1 MLAEARHSRYRI
13 VNQWRNA
20 RIFLQSAIEQG
31 SVVSGLETAIRNAL
45 DKSDRSNAEVRARI
59 YQSSRQ
65 ALEAGLRKQG
75 IDDPQV
81 VAQQR
86 QRLESL
92 IHVIENEERNR
103 LLDRVEQQLRPPQP
117 ADASHGEVSVDPV
130 SQPQPHDAMA
140 VEPELRG
147 ETREMPPGAAA
158 PEPMSAGRRNAKP
171 PRRGSSA
178 GDASLAFRPEGAV
191 GRRKRRGL
199 FARLFMFVTLLAFVG
214 LGAWWVYSSGLLLSP
229 EQRDTSVPNPPAQVQ
244 AEDFNGAEPAPSL
257 SAGRGFSDDWVELF
271 NAERG
276 SAGISAGPRAT
287 VENIATP
294 AGKAIRVTSRSV
306 SQDGAVSLEVPVEV
320 MRDMAGK
327 SSTISITLQSSSDR
341 QTQVSVAC
349 DFATLGDCSRHRF
362 TATAERADMLL
373 NATFERSLVPNAPGK
388 IFINSD
394 IDGNS
399 RPVNLYS
406 VRILP
411 GQ

>member
-1 MLAEARHSRYRI
+1 MAQR
-13 VNQWRNA
+13 
-20 RIFLQSAIEQG
+20 RIFLHSAIEQG

-45 DKSDRSNAEVRARI
+45 EKSDRSNAEVRARI

-92 IHVIENEERNR
+92 IHLIENEERNR
-103 LLDRVEQQLRPPQP
+103 LLDRVEQQLRPP
-117 ADASHGEVSVDPV
+117 ASDSPVEHDHAVDPV
-130 SQPQPHDAMA
+130 SQPAHHDHMA

-147 ETREMPPGAAA
+147 ETRDVRQGAAA
-158 PEPMSAGRRNAKP
+158 IAPETSSAGRRNGKP
-171 PRRGSSA
+171 SKRSSSA
-178 GDASLAFRPEGAV
+178 ADASLAFRPEGAV

-199 FARLFMFVTLLAFVG
+199 FARLFIYVTLLAFIG
-214 LGAWWVYSSGLLLSP
+214 FGAWWVYSSGLLLSP

-244 AEDFNGAEPAPSL
+244 AEDFNGTEPAPSL
-257 SAGRGFSDDWVELF
+257 SAGRGFSDDWVEVF

-276 SAGISAGPRAT
+276 SSGVSAGPRAN
-287 VENIATP
+287 VENVATP
-294 AGKAIRVTSRSV
+294 AGKVIRVTSKSV
-306 SQDGAVSLEVPVEV
+306 AQDGAVSVEVPVEV

-341 QTQVSVAC
+341 QTQVSVSC

-373 NATFERSLVPNAPGK
+373 NTTFERSLAPNAPGK

-394 IDGNS
+394 IDGS
-399 RPVNLYS
+399 GRPINLYS

>member
-1 MLAEARHSRYRI
+1 M
-13 VNQWRNA
+13 
-20 RIFLQSAIEQG
+20 
-31 SVVSGLETAIRNAL
+31 SGLETAIRNAL
-45 DKSDRSNAEVRARI
+45 EKSDRSNAEVRARI

-81 VAQQR
+81 VSQQR
-86 QRLESL
+86 QRLESV
-92 IHVIENEERNR
+92 IHVIESEERNR
-103 LLDRVEQQLRPPQP
+103 LLDRVEQQLRPPLP
-117 ADASHGEVSVDPV
+117 ANTAHDELSVDPV
-130 SQPQPHDAMA
+130 SQAQHHGDMA

-147 ETREMPPGAAA
+147 EMRDARPAPTAA
-158 PEPMSAGRRNAKP
+158 PEGPGADRRNAKA
-171 PRRGSSA
+171 PRRSASA

-214 LGAWWVYSSGLLLSP
+214 VGAWWVYSSGLLLSP
-229 EQRDTSVPNPPAQVQ
+229 EQRDTSVPNPPAQVE

-257 SAGRGFSDDWVELF
+257 SPGRGFSDDWIEIF

-276 SAGISAGPRAT
+276 NSGISAGPRAN

-294 AGKAIRVTSRSV
+294 AGKAIKVTSRSV
-306 SQDGAVSLEVPVEV
+306 SQDGAVSFEVPVEV

-373 NATFERSLVPNAPGK
+373 NATFERSLAPNAPGK

-394 IDGNS
+394 IDGNG

>member
-1 MLAEARHSRYRI
+1 M
-13 VNQWRNA
+13 
-20 RIFLQSAIEQG
+20 
-31 SVVSGLETAIRNAL
+31 SGLETAIRNAL
-45 DKSDRSNAEVRARI
+45 EKSDRSNAEVRARI

-92 IHVIENEERNR
+92 IHIIENEERNR
-103 LLDRVEQQLRPPQP
+103 LLDRVEQQLRPPLPENPVQ
-117 ADASHGEVSVDPV
+117 DDHSVDPA
-130 SQPQPHDAMA
+130 SQPQHHGDMA
-140 VEPELRG
+140 IEPELRG
-147 ETREMPPGAAA
+147 ETRDARPVAA
-158 PEPMSAGRRNAKP
+158 ENLSAGRRNGKTP
-171 PRRGSSA
+171 KRGSSA
-178 GDASLAFRPEGAV
+178 ADASLAFRPEGAV

-199 FARLFMFVTLLAFVG
+199 FARLFIYLTLLAFIG
-214 LGAWWVYSSGLLLSP
+214 FGAWWAYSSGLLLSP

-244 AEDFNGAEPAPSL
+244 AEDFTGAEPAPSL
-257 SAGRGFSDDWVELF
+257 SAGRGFSDDWVEIF

-276 SAGISAGPRAT
+276 SSGISAGARAT

-294 AGKAIRVTSRSV
+294 AGKAIKVTSRSV
-306 SQDGAVSLEVPVEV
+306 SQDGAVSIEVPVEV

-373 NATFERSLVPNAPGK
+373 NATFERSLAPNAPGK
-388 IFINSD
+388 VFINSD

>member
-1 MLAEARHSRYRI
+1 M
-13 VNQWRNA
+13 
-20 RIFLQSAIEQG
+20 
-31 SVVSGLETAIRNAL
+31 SGLETAIRNAL
-45 DKSDRSNAEVRARI
+45 EKSDRSNAEVRARI

-75 IDDPQV
+75 IDEPQV

-92 IHVIENEERNR
+92 IHVIENEERDR
-103 LLDRVEQQLRPPQP
+103 LLNRVEQQLRPPLP
-117 ADASHGEVSVDPV
+117 ESVAHDEPSVDPV
-130 SQPQPHDAMA
+130 SQPQHHGDMA
-140 VEPELRG
+140 IEPELRG
-147 ETREMPPGAAA
+147 ETRDAQPGVAVAAEPP
-158 PEPMSAGRRNAKP
+158 SAGRRNAKP
-171 PRRGSSA
+171 SRRGSSA

-199 FARLFMFVTLLAFVG
+199 FARLFIYVTLLAFIG
-214 LGAWWVYSSGLLLSP
+214 FGAWWVYSSGLLLSP
-229 EQRDTSVPNPPAQVQ
+229 AQRDTSVPNPPAQVQ

-276 SAGISAGPRAT
+276 SAGVSAGPRAT

-294 AGKAIRVTSRSV
+294 AGKAIKVTSRSV
-306 SQDGAVSLEVPVEV
+306 SQDGAVSVEVPVEV

>member
-1 MLAEARHSRYRI
+1 M
-13 VNQWRNA
+13 
-20 RIFLQSAIEQG
+20 
-31 SVVSGLETAIRNAL
+31 SGLETAIRNAL
-45 DKSDRSNAEVRARI
+45 EKSDRSNAEVRARI

-81 VAQQR
+81 VSQQR

-92 IHVIENEERNR
+92 IHLIENEERNR
-103 LLDRVEQQLRPPQP
+103 LLDRVEQQLRPPVPESP
-117 ADASHGEVSVDPV
+117 AQDDHSVDPV
-130 SQPQPHDAMA
+130 SQGPHHDNMA

-147 ETREMPPGAAA
+147 ETREVRPGAAAAA
-158 PEPMSAGRRNAKP
+158 PEPLNAARRNGKP
-171 PRRGSSA
+171 PKRGSSA
-178 GDASLAFRPEGAV
+178 ADASLAFRPEGAV

-199 FARLFMFVTLLAFVG
+199 FARLFIYVTLLAFIG
-214 LGAWWVYSSGLLLSP
+214 FGAWWVYSSGLLLSP

-244 AEDFNGAEPAPSL
+244 AEDFNGTEPAPGL
-257 SAGRGFSDDWVELF
+257 SAGRGFSDDWVEVF

-276 SAGISAGPRAT
+276 SSGVSAGPRAN

-306 SQDGAVSLEVPVEV
+306 AQDGAVSVEVPVEV

-341 QTQVSVAC
+341 QTQVSVSC
-349 DFATLGDCSRHRF
+349 NFATLGDCARHRF

-373 NATFERSLVPNAPGK
+373 NATFERSLSPNAPGK

-394 IDGNS
+394 IDGS
-399 RPVNLYS
+399 GRPINLYS

>member
-1 MLAEARHSRYRI
+1 M
-13 VNQWRNA
+13 
-20 RIFLQSAIEQG
+20 
-31 SVVSGLETAIRNAL
+31 SGLETAIRNAL
-45 DKSDRSNAEVRARI
+45 EKSDRSNAEVRARI

-75 IDDPQV
+75 IDEPQV

-103 LLDRVEQQLRPPQP
+103 LLDRVEQQLRPPMP
-117 ADASHGEVSVDPV
+117 ESVTHDEPSVDPV
-130 SQPQPHDAMA
+130 SQPQHHGDMA
-140 VEPELRG
+140 IEPELRG
-147 ETREMPPGAAA
+147 ETRDAQPGAAA
-158 PEPMSAGRRNAKP
+158 AVEPPSAGRRSAKP
-171 PRRGSSA
+171 SRRGSSA

-199 FARLFMFVTLLAFVG
+199 FARLFIYVTLLAFIG
-214 LGAWWVYSSGLLLSP
+214 FGAWWVYSSGLLLSP
-229 EQRDTSVPNPPAQVQ
+229 AQRDTSVPNPPAQVQ

-276 SAGISAGPRAT
+276 SAGVSAGPRAT

-294 AGKAIRVTSRSV
+294 AGKAIKVTSRSV
-306 SQDGAVSLEVPVEV
+306 SQDGAVSVEVPVEV

-373 NATFERSLVPNAPGK
+373 NATFERSLAPNAPGK

>member
-1 MLAEARHSRYRI
+1 M
-13 VNQWRNA
+13 
-20 RIFLQSAIEQG
+20 
-31 SVVSGLETAIRNAL
+31 SGLETAIRNAL
-45 DKSDRSNAEVRARI
+45 EKSDRSNAEVRARI

-75 IDDPQV
+75 IDEPQV

-92 IHVIENEERNR
+92 IHLIENEERNR
-103 LLDRVEQQLRPPQP
+103 LLDRVEQQLRPPAP
-117 ADASHGEVSVDPV
+117 ESPVEHDHAVDPV
-130 SQPQPHDAMA
+130 SQPAHHDHMA

-147 ETREMPPGAAA
+147 ETRDVRPGAAA
-158 PEPMSAGRRNAKP
+158 VAPEPPRGGRRNGKP
-171 PRRGSSA
+171 PKRGSSA
-178 GDASLAFRPEGAV
+178 ADASLAFRPEGAV

-199 FARLFMFVTLLAFVG
+199 FARLFIYVTLLAFIG
-214 LGAWWVYSSGLLLSP
+214 FGAWWVYSSGLLLSP

-244 AEDFNGAEPAPSL
+244 AEDFNGTEPAPSL
-257 SAGRGFSDDWVELF
+257 SAGRGFSDDWVEVF

-276 SAGISAGPRAT
+276 SSGVSAGPRAN
-287 VENIATP
+287 VENVATP
-294 AGKAIRVTSRSV
+294 AGKVIRVTSKSV
-306 SQDGAVSLEVPVEV
+306 AQDGAVSVEVPVEV

-341 QTQVSVAC
+341 QTQVSVSC

-373 NATFERSLVPNAPGK
+373 NTTFERSLAPNAPGK

-394 IDGNS
+394 IDGS
-399 RPVNLYS
+399 GRPINLYS

>member
-1 MLAEARHSRYRI
+1 M
-13 VNQWRNA
+13 
-20 RIFLQSAIEQG
+20 
-31 SVVSGLETAIRNAL
+31 SGLETAIRNAL
-45 DKSDRSNAEVRARI
+45 EKSDRSNAEVRARI

-75 IDDPQV
+75 IDEPQV

-103 LLDRVEQQLRPPQP
+103 LLDRVEQQLRPPLP
-117 ADASHGEVSVDPV
+117 ESVAHDEPSVDPV
-130 SQPQPHDAMA
+130 LQPQHHGDMA
-140 VEPELRG
+140 IEPELRG
-147 ETREMPPGAAA
+147 ETRDAQPGATGAG
-158 PEPMSAGRRNAKP
+158 EPPSAGRRNAKP
-171 PRRGSSA
+171 SKRGSSA

-199 FARLFMFVTLLAFVG
+199 FARLFIYLTLLAFIG

-229 EQRDTSVPNPPAQVQ
+229 AQRDTSVPNPPAQVQ

-276 SAGISAGPRAT
+276 SAGVSAGPRAT

-294 AGKAIRVTSRSV
+294 AGKAIKVTSRSV
-306 SQDGAVSLEVPVEV
+306 SQDGAVSVEVPVEV

-349 DFATLGDCSRHRF
+349 DFASLGDCSRHRF

-373 NATFERSLVPNAPGK
+373 NATFERSLAPNAPGR
-388 IFINSD
+388 IYINSD

>member
-1 MLAEARHSRYRI
+1 M
-13 VNQWRNA
+13 
-20 RIFLQSAIEQG
+20 
-31 SVVSGLETAIRNAL
+31 SGLETAIRNAL
-45 DKSDRSNAEVRARI
+45 EKSDRSNAEVRARI

-81 VAQQR
+81 VSQQR

-92 IHVIENEERNR
+92 IHLIENEERNR
-103 LLDRVEQQLRPPQP
+103 LLDRVEQQLRPPVPESP
-117 ADASHGEVSVDPV
+117 AQDDHSVDPV
-130 SQPQPHDAMA
+130 SQGPHHDNMA

-147 ETREMPPGAAA
+147 ETREVRPGAAA
-158 PEPMSAGRRNAKP
+158 VAPEPLNAARRNGKP
-171 PRRGSSA
+171 PKRGSSA
-178 GDASLAFRPEGAV
+178 ADASLAFRPEGAV

-199 FARLFMFVTLLAFVG
+199 FARLFIYVTLLAFICF
-214 LGAWWVYSSGLLLSP
+214 GAWWVYSSGLLLSP

-244 AEDFNGAEPAPSL
+244 AEDFNGTETAPSL
-257 SAGRGFSDDWVELF
+257 SAGRGFSDDWVEVF

-276 SAGISAGPRAT
+276 SSGVSAGPRAN

-306 SQDGAVSLEVPVEV
+306 AQDGAVSVEVPVEV

-341 QTQVSVAC
+341 QTQVSVSC
-349 DFATLGDCSRHRF
+349 NFATLGDCARHRF

-373 NATFERSLVPNAPGK
+373 NATFERSLSPNAPGK

-394 IDGNS
+394 IDGS
-399 RPVNLYS
+399 GRPINLYS

>member
-1 MLAEARHSRYRI
+1 M
-13 VNQWRNA
+13 
-20 RIFLQSAIEQG
+20 
-31 SVVSGLETAIRNAL
+31 SGLETAIRNAL
-45 DKSDRSNAEVRARI
+45 EKSDRSNAEVRARI

-92 IHVIENEERNR
+92 IHIIESEERNR
-103 LLDRVEQQLRPPQP
+103 LLEKVEQQLRPP
-117 ADASHGEVSVDPV
+117 APV
-130 SQPQPHDAMA
+130 SARDGSQVASSAEAQNRSDMA

-147 ETREMPPGAAA
+147 ETRGERAA
-158 PEPMSAGRRNAKP
+158 PPATAPDLSAD
-171 PRRGSSA
+171 PRVGNSKKRGSSA
-178 GDASLAFRPEGAV
+178 ADGSLAFRPEGAV

-199 FARLFMFVTLLAFVG
+199 FARLFIYVTLLAFIG
-214 LGAWWVYSSGLLLSP
+214 FGAWWVYSSGLLLSP
-229 EQRDTSVPNPPAQVQ
+229 EQRDTSVPNPPVQVQ

-257 SAGRGFSDDWVELF
+257 SAGRGFSDDWVEIF

-276 SAGISAGPRAT
+276 SSGIAAGSRAS

-294 AGKAIRVTSRSV
+294 AGKAIKVTSRSV
-306 SQDGAVSLEVPVEV
+306 SQDGAVSVEVPVEV

-373 NATFERSLVPNAPGK
+373 NATFERSLAPNAPGRV
-388 IFINSD
+388 FINSD
-394 IDGNS
+394 IDGNG

>member
-1 MLAEARHSRYRI
+1 M
-13 VNQWRNA
+13 
-20 RIFLQSAIEQG
+20 
-31 SVVSGLETAIRNAL
+31 SGLETAIRNAL
-45 DKSDRSNAEVRARI
+45 EKSDRSNAEVRARI

-75 IDDPQV
+75 IDDPQI

-103 LLDRVEQQLRPPQP
+103 LLDRVEQQLRPPAP
-117 ADASHGEVSVDPV
+117 ESAAHDDPSVDPV
-130 SQPQPHDAMA
+130 SQSQHHGDMP

-147 ETREMPPGAAA
+147 ETRDVRPRAAGAAA
-158 PEPMSAGRRNAKP
+158 APAPEAPSAGRRSGGKP

-191 GRRKRRGL
+191 GRRKSRGL
-199 FARLFMFVTLLAFVG
+199 FARLFMLVTLLAFVG
-214 LGAWWVYSSGLLLSP
+214 FGAWWVYSSGLLLTP

-244 AEDFNGAEPAPSL
+244 SEDFNGAEPAPSL
-257 SAGRGFSDDWVELF
+257 SAGRGFSDDWVEIF

-276 SAGISAGPRAT
+276 SSGVSAGPRAT

-306 SQDGAVSLEVPVEV
+306 SQDGAVSVEVPVEV

-373 NATFERSLVPNAPGK
+373 NTTFQRSLAPNAPGK

-394 IDGNS
+394 IDGNA

>member
-1 MLAEARHSRYRI
+1 
-13 VNQWRNA
+13 
-20 RIFLQSAIEQG
+20 
-31 SVVSGLETAIRNAL
+31 VSGLETAIRNAL
-45 DKSDRSNAEVRARI
+45 EKSDRSNAEVRARI

-75 IDDPQV
+75 IDDPQIV
-81 VAQQR
+81 GQQR

-103 LLDRVEQQLRPPQP
+103 LLDRVEQQLRPPVP
-117 ADASHGEVSVDPV
+117 ESAAHDGPSVDPV
-130 SQPQPHDAMA
+130 SQSQHHGDMA

-147 ETREMPPGAAA
+147 ETRDVRPGAAAA
-158 PEPMSAGRRNAKP
+158 PEPLSAGRRNGKP

-199 FARLFMFVTLLAFVG
+199 FARLFMLVTLLAFVG
-214 LGAWWVYSSGLLLSP
+214 FGAWWVYSSGLLLTP

-244 AEDFNGAEPAPSL
+244 AEDFNGTEPAPSL
-257 SAGRGFSDDWVELF
+257 SAGRGFSDDWVEVF

-276 SAGISAGPRAT
+276 SSGVSAGPRAN

-306 SQDGAVSLEVPVEV
+306 SQDGAISVEVPVEV

-373 NATFERSLVPNAPGK
+373 NTTFERSLAPNAPGK

-394 IDGNS
+394 IDGNA

>member
-1 MLAEARHSRYRI
+1 M
-13 VNQWRNA
+13 
-20 RIFLQSAIEQG
+20 
-31 SVVSGLETAIRNAL
+31 SGLETAIRNAL
-45 DKSDRSNAEVRARI
+45 EKSDRSNAEVRARI

-81 VAQQR
+81 VALQR

-92 IHVIENEERNR
+92 IHLIENEERNR
-103 LLDRVEQQLRPPQP
+103 LLDRVEQQLRPLAPESQ
-117 ADASHGEVSVDPV
+117 AHHDHGVDPV
-130 SQPQPHDAMA
+130 SQTAHHDHMA

-147 ETREMPPGAAA
+147 ETRDVRPGAAA
-158 PEPMSAGRRNAKP
+158 IAPEPPSAGRRNGKPAK
-171 PRRGSSA
+171 RGTSA
-178 GDASLAFRPEGAV
+178 ADASLAFRPEGAV

-199 FARLFMFVTLLAFVG
+199 FARLFIYVTLLAFIG
-214 LGAWWVYSSGLLLSP
+214 FGAWWVYSSGLLLSP

-244 AEDFNGAEPAPSL
+244 AEDFNGTEPAPSL
-257 SAGRGFSDDWVELF
+257 SAGRGFSDDWVEVF

-276 SAGISAGPRAT
+276 SSGVSAGPRAA

-294 AGKAIRVTSRSV
+294 AGKALRVTSKSV
-306 SQDGAVSLEVPVEV
+306 AQDGAVSVEVPVEV

-341 QTQVSVAC
+341 QTQVSVSC

-373 NATFERSLVPNAPGK
+373 NTTFERSLAPNAPGK

-394 IDGNS
+394 IDGS
-399 RPVNLYS
+399 GRPVNLYS

>member
-1 MLAEARHSRYRI
+1 M
-13 VNQWRNA
+13 
-20 RIFLQSAIEQG
+20 
-31 SVVSGLETAIRNAL
+31 SGLETAIRNAL
-45 DKSDRSNAEVRARI
+45 EKSDRSNAEVRARI

-81 VAQQR
+81 VSQQR

-92 IHVIENEERNR
+92 IHLIENEERNR
-103 LLDRVEQQLRPPQP
+103 LLDRVEQQLRPPVPESP
-117 ADASHGEVSVDPV
+117 AQDDHSVDPV
-130 SQPQPHDAMA
+130 SQGPHHDNMA

-147 ETREMPPGAAA
+147 ETREVRPGAAAAA
-158 PEPMSAGRRNAKP
+158 PEPLNAARRNGKP
-171 PRRGSSA
+171 PKRGSSA
-178 GDASLAFRPEGAV
+178 ADASLAFRPEGAV

-199 FARLFMFVTLLAFVG
+199 FARLFIYVTLLAFIG
-214 LGAWWVYSSGLLLSP
+214 FGAWWVYSSGLLLSP

-244 AEDFNGAEPAPSL
+244 AEDFNGTEPAPSL
-257 SAGRGFSDDWVELF
+257 SAGRGFSDDWVEVF

-276 SAGISAGPRAT
+276 SSGVSAGPRAN

-306 SQDGAVSLEVPVEV
+306 AQDGAVSVEVPVEV

-341 QTQVSVAC
+341 QTQVSVSC
-349 DFATLGDCSRHRF
+349 NFATLGDCARHRF

-373 NATFERSLVPNAPGK
+373 NATFERSLSPNAPGK

-394 IDGNS
+394 IDGS
-399 RPVNLYS
+399 GRPINLYS

>member
-1 MLAEARHSRYRI
+1 M
-13 VNQWRNA
+13 
-20 RIFLQSAIEQG
+20 
-31 SVVSGLETAIRNAL
+31 SGLETAIRNAL
-45 DKSDRSNAEVRARI
+45 EKSDRSNAEVRARI

-81 VAQQR
+81 VSQQR

-92 IHVIENEERNR
+92 IHLIENEERNR
-103 LLDRVEQQLRPPQP
+103 LLDRVEQQLRPPVPESP
-117 ADASHGEVSVDPV
+117 AQDDHSVDPV
-130 SQPQPHDAMA
+130 SQTPHHDNMA

-147 ETREMPPGAAA
+147 ETRDVRPGAAAAA
-158 PEPMSAGRRNAKP
+158 PEPLNATRRNGKP
-171 PRRGSSA
+171 PKRGSSA
-178 GDASLAFRPEGAV
+178 ADASLAFRPEGAV

-199 FARLFMFVTLLAFVG
+199 FARLFIYVTLLAFIG
-214 LGAWWVYSSGLLLSP
+214 FGAWWVYSSGLLLSP

-244 AEDFNGAEPAPSL
+244 AEDFNGTEPAPSL
-257 SAGRGFSDDWVELF
+257 SAGRGFSDDWVEVF

-276 SAGISAGPRAT
+276 SSGVSAGPRAN

-306 SQDGAVSLEVPVEV
+306 AQDGAVSVEVPVEV

-341 QTQVSVAC
+341 QTQVSVSC
-349 DFATLGDCSRHRF
+349 NFATLGDCARHRF

-373 NATFERSLVPNAPGK
+373 NATFERSLSPNAPGK

-394 IDGNS
+394 IDGS
-399 RPVNLYS
+399 GRPINLYS

>member
-1 MLAEARHSRYRI
+1 M
-13 VNQWRNA
+13 
-20 RIFLQSAIEQG
+20 
-31 SVVSGLETAIRNAL
+31 SGLETAIRNAL
-45 DKSDRSNAEVRARI
+45 EKSDRSNAEVRARI

-92 IHVIENEERNR
+92 IHLIENEERNR
-103 LLDRVEQQLRPPQP
+103 LLDRVEQQLRPPATESPQQY
-117 ADASHGEVSVDPV
+117 DHGVDPV
-130 SQPQPHDAMA
+130 SQPAHHDTMA

-147 ETREMPPGAAA
+147 ETRDVRPGAAA
-158 PEPMSAGRRNAKP
+158 IVPEAPTAGRRNGKP
-171 PRRGSSA
+171 GKRGSSA
-178 GDASLAFRPEGAV
+178 ADASLAFRPEGAV

-199 FARLFMFVTLLAFVG
+199 FARLFIYVTLLAFIG
-214 LGAWWVYSSGLLLSP
+214 FGAWWVYSSGLLLSP

-244 AEDFNGAEPAPSL
+244 AEDFNGTEPAPSL
-257 SAGRGFSDDWVELF
+257 SAGRGFSDDWVEVF

-276 SAGISAGPRAT
+276 SSGVSAGPRAT

-294 AGKAIRVTSRSV
+294 AGKALRVTSKSV
-306 SQDGAVSLEVPVEV
+306 AQDGAVSVEVPVEV

-341 QTQVSVAC
+341 QTQVSVSC

-373 NATFERSLVPNAPGK
+373 NTTFERSLAPNAPGK

-394 IDGNS
+394 IDGS
-399 RPVNLYS
+399 GRPVNLYS

>member
-1 MLAEARHSRYRI
+1 M
-13 VNQWRNA
+13 
-20 RIFLQSAIEQG
+20 
-31 SVVSGLETAIRNAL
+31 SGLETAIRNAL
-45 DKSDRSNAEVRARI
+45 EKSDRSNAEVRARI

-92 IHVIENEERNR
+92 IHLIENEERNR
-103 LLDRVEQQLRPPQP
+103 LLDRVEQQLRPPAPENP
-117 ADASHGEVSVDPV
+117 AQDDHSVDPA
-130 SQPQPHDAMA
+130 PQPPHQGSMA

-147 ETREMPPGAAA
+147 ETRDARPGVA
-158 PEPMSAGRRNAKP
+158 PEPLNAGPRNAKP
-171 PRRGSSA
+171 PKRGVRK
-178 GDASLAFRPEGAV
+178 GDSSLAFRPEGAV
-191 GRRKRRGL
+191 GRRKSRGL
-199 FARLFMFVTLLAFVG
+199 FARLFIYVTLLAFVG
-214 LGAWWVYSSGLLLSP
+214 FGAWWVYSSGLLLSP

-244 AEDFNGAEPAPSL
+244 AEDFNGTEPAPSL
-257 SAGRGFSDDWVELF
+257 SAGRGFSDDWVEVF

-276 SAGISAGPRAT
+276 SSGVSAGPRAA

-294 AGKAIRVTSRSV
+294 AGKAIKVTSRSV
-306 SQDGAVSLEVPVEV
+306 SQDGAVSVEVPVEV

-373 NATFERSLVPNAPGK
+373 NATFERSLAPNAPGR

-394 IDGNS
+394 IDGS
-399 RPVNLYS
+399 GRPVNLYS

>member
-1 MLAEARHSRYRI
+1 M
-13 VNQWRNA
+13 
-20 RIFLQSAIEQG
+20 
-31 SVVSGLETAIRNAL
+31 SGLETAIRNAL
-45 DKSDRSNAEVRARI
+45 EKSDRSNAEVRARI

-75 IDDPQV
+75 IDEPQV

-103 LLDRVEQQLRPPQP
+103 LLDRVEQQLRPPLP
-117 ADASHGEVSVDPV
+117 ESVAHDEPSVDPV
-130 SQPQPHDAMA
+130 SQPQHHGDMA

-147 ETREMPPGAAA
+147 ETRDARPGVAAA
-158 PEPMSAGRRNAKP
+158 EEPLSAGRRNAKP
-171 PRRGSSA
+171 SRRGSSA

-199 FARLFMFVTLLAFVG
+199 FARLFIYLTLLAFIG
-214 LGAWWVYSSGLLLSP
+214 FGAWWVYSSGLLLSP
-229 EQRDTSVPNPPAQVQ
+229 AQRDTSVRNPPAQVQ

-276 SAGISAGPRAT
+276 SAGVSAGPRAT

-294 AGKAIRVTSRSV
+294 AGKAIKVTSRSV
-306 SQDGAVSLEVPVEV
+306 SQDGAVSVEVPVEV

-373 NATFERSLVPNAPGK
+373 NATFERSLAPNAPGK
-388 IFINSD
+388 VFINSD
-394 IDGNS
+394 IDGDS

>member
-1 MLAEARHSRYRI
+1 M
-13 VNQWRNA
+13 
-20 RIFLQSAIEQG
+20 
-31 SVVSGLETAIRNAL
+31 ETAIRNAL
-45 DKSDRSNAEVRARI
+45 EKSDRSNAEVRARI

-75 IDDPQV
+75 IDEPQV

-103 LLDRVEQQLRPPQP
+103 LLDRVEQQLRPPLP
-117 ADASHGEVSVDPV
+117 ESVTHDEPSVDPV
-130 SQPQPHDAMA
+130 SQPRRHGDMA
-140 VEPELRG
+140 IEPELRG
-147 ETREMPPGAAA
+147 ETRDAQPGATAA
-158 PEPMSAGRRNAKP
+158 VEPPSAGRRNAKP
-171 PRRGSSA
+171 SKRGSSA

-199 FARLFMFVTLLAFVG
+199 FARLFIYVTLLAFIG
-214 LGAWWVYSSGLLLSP
+214 FGAWWVYSSGLLLSP
-229 EQRDTSVPNPPAQVQ
+229 AQRDTSVPNPPAQVQ

-276 SAGISAGPRAT
+276 SAGVSAGPRAT

-294 AGKAIRVTSRSV
+294 AGKAIKVTSRSV
-306 SQDGAVSLEVPVEV
+306 SQDGAVSVEVPVEV

-373 NATFERSLVPNAPGK
+373 NATFERSLAPNAPGK

>member
-1 MLAEARHSRYRI
+1 M
-13 VNQWRNA
+13 
-20 RIFLQSAIEQG
+20 
-31 SVVSGLETAIRNAL
+31 SGLETAIRNAL
-45 DKSDRSNAEVRARI
+45 EKSDRSNAEVRARI

-75 IDDPQV
+75 IDEPQV

-103 LLDRVEQQLRPPQP
+103 LLDRVEQQLRPPLP
-117 ADASHGEVSVDPV
+117 ESAAHDEPSVDPV
-130 SQPQPHDAMA
+130 SQPQHHGDIA

-147 ETREMPPGAAA
+147 ETRDARPGVTAAE
-158 PEPMSAGRRNAKP
+158 EPLSAGRRNAKP
-171 PRRGSSA
+171 SRRGSSA

-199 FARLFMFVTLLAFVG
+199 FARLFIYVTLLAFIG
-214 LGAWWVYSSGLLLSP
+214 FGAWWVYSSGLLLSP
-229 EQRDTSVPNPPAQVQ
+229 AQRDTSVPNPPAQVQ

-276 SAGISAGPRAT
+276 SAGVSAGPRAT

-294 AGKAIRVTSRSV
+294 AGKAIKVTSRSV
-306 SQDGAVSLEVPVEV
+306 SQDGAVSVEVPVEV

-373 NATFERSLVPNAPGK
+373 NATFERSLAPNAPGK

>member
-1 MLAEARHSRYRI
+1 M
-13 VNQWRNA
+13 
-20 RIFLQSAIEQG
+20 
-31 SVVSGLETAIRNAL
+31 SGLETAIRNAL
-45 DKSDRSNAEVRARI
+45 EKSDRSNAEVRARI

-86 QRLESL
+86 QRLEGL
-92 IHVIENEERNR
+92 IHQIENEERNR
-103 LLDRVEQQLRPPQP
+103 LLDRVEQQLRPPAETLTPESLRQ
-117 ADASHGEVSVDPV
+117 DDHSVDPV
-130 SQPQPHDAMA
+130 SETASHDHMA

-147 ETREMPPGAAA
+147 ETRDVRPGTATVASA
-158 PEPMSAGRRNAKP
+158 PIKTGRRGDKAAK
-171 PRRGSSA
+171 RGSSA
-178 GDASLAFRPEGAV
+178 ADSSLAFRPEGAV

-199 FARLFMFVTLLAFVG
+199 FARLFIYVTILAFIG
-214 LGAWWVYSSGLLLSP
+214 FGAWWVYSSGLLLSP

-244 AEDFNGAEPAPSL
+244 AEDFNGTEPAPSL
-257 SAGRGFSDDWVELF
+257 SAGRGFSDDWVEVF

-276 SAGISAGPRAT
+276 SSGVSAGPRAT

-294 AGKAIRVTSRSV
+294 AGKALRVTSKSV
-306 SQDGAVSLEVPVEV
+306 AQDGAVSIEVPVEV

-327 SSTISITLQSSSDR
+327 SSTISLTLQSSSDR
-341 QTQVSVAC
+341 QTQVSVSC
-349 DFATLGDCSRHRF
+349 DFSTLGDCSRHRF

-373 NATFERSLVPNAPGK
+373 NATFERSIAPNAPGK
-388 IFINSD
+388 VFINSD
-394 IDGNS
+394 IDGS
-399 RPVNLYS
+399 GRPVNLYS

>member
-1 MLAEARHSRYRI
+1 M
-13 VNQWRNA
+13 
-20 RIFLQSAIEQG
+20 
-31 SVVSGLETAIRNAL
+31 SGLETAIRNAL
-45 DKSDRSNAEVRARI
+45 EKSDRSNAEVRARI

-92 IHVIENEERNR
+92 IHLIENEERNR
-103 LLDRVEQQLRPPQP
+103 LLDRVEQQLRPPAP
-117 ADASHGEVSVDPV
+117 ESPVEHDHAVDPV
-130 SQPQPHDAMA
+130 SQPAHHDHVA

-147 ETREMPPGAAA
+147 ETRDVRPGAAA
-158 PEPMSAGRRNAKP
+158 IAQEPPNGGRRNGKP

-178 GDASLAFRPEGAV
+178 ADSSLAFRPEGAV

-199 FARLFMFVTLLAFVG
+199 FARLFIYLTLLAFIG
-214 LGAWWVYSSGLLLSP
+214 FGAWWVYSSGLLLSP

-244 AEDFNGAEPAPSL
+244 AEDFNGTEPAPSL
-257 SAGRGFSDDWVELF
+257 SAGRGFSDDWVEVF

-276 SAGISAGPRAT
+276 SSGVSAGPRAS
-287 VENIATP
+287 VENVATP
-294 AGKAIRVTSRSV
+294 AGKVIRVTSKSV
-306 SQDGAVSLEVPVEV
+306 AQDGAVSVEVPVEV

-341 QTQVSVAC
+341 QTQVSVSC

-373 NATFERSLVPNAPGK
+373 NTTFERSLAPNAPGK

-394 IDGNS
+394 IDGS
-399 RPVNLYS
+399 GRPINLYS

>member
-1 MLAEARHSRYRI
+1 M
-13 VNQWRNA
+13 
-20 RIFLQSAIEQG
+20 
-31 SVVSGLETAIRNAL
+31 SGLETAIRNAL
-45 DKSDRSNAEVRARI
+45 EKSDRSNAEVRARI

-92 IHVIENEERNR
+92 IHLIENEERNR
-103 LLDRVEQQLRPPQP
+103 LLDRVEQQLRPPAPENP
-117 ADASHGEVSVDPV
+117 AQDDHSVDPA
-130 SQPQPHDAMA
+130 PQPPHQGSMA

-147 ETREMPPGAAA
+147 ETRDARPGVA
-158 PEPMSAGRRNAKP
+158 PEPLNAGPRNAKP
-171 PRRGSSA
+171 PKRGVRK
-178 GDASLAFRPEGAV
+178 GDSSLAFRPEGAV
-191 GRRKRRGL
+191 GRRKSRGL
-199 FARLFMFVTLLAFVG
+199 FARLFIYVTLLAFVG
-214 LGAWWVYSSGLLLSP
+214 FGAWWVYSSGLLLSP

-244 AEDFNGAEPAPSL
+244 AEDFNGTEPAPSL
-257 SAGRGFSDDWVELF
+257 SAGRGFSDDWVEVF

-276 SAGISAGPRAT
+276 SSGVSAGPRAA

-294 AGKAIRVTSRSV
+294 AGKAIKVTSRSV
-306 SQDGAVSLEVPVEV
+306 SQDGAVSVEVPVEV

-373 NATFERSLVPNAPGK
+373 NATFERSLAPNAPGR

-394 IDGNS
+394 IDGNG

>member
-1 MLAEARHSRYRI
+1 M
-13 VNQWRNA
+13 
-20 RIFLQSAIEQG
+20 
-31 SVVSGLETAIRNAL
+31 SGLETAIRNAL
-45 DKSDRSNAEVRARI
+45 EKSDRSNAEVRARI

-75 IDDPQV
+75 IDEPQV

-103 LLDRVEQQLRPPQP
+103 LLDRVEQQLRPPLP
-117 ADASHGEVSVDPV
+117 ESVAHDELSVDPV
-130 SQPQPHDAMA
+130 SQPQHHGDTAI
-140 VEPELRG
+140 EPELRG
-147 ETREMPPGAAA
+147 ETRDVRPGVAVAAEPP
-158 PEPMSAGRRNAKP
+158 SAGRRNAKLS
-171 PRRGSSA
+171 RRGSSA

-199 FARLFMFVTLLAFVG
+199 FARLFIYVTLLAFIG
-214 LGAWWVYSSGLLLSP
+214 FGAWWVYSSGLLLSP
-229 EQRDTSVPNPPAQVQ
+229 AQRDTSVPNPPAQVQ

-276 SAGISAGPRAT
+276 SAGVSAGPRAT

-294 AGKAIRVTSRSV
+294 AGKAIKVTSRSV
-306 SQDGAVSLEVPVEV
+306 SQDGAVSVEVPVEV

-373 NATFERSLVPNAPGK
+373 NATFERSLAPNAPGK